1 MVDMFYIP
9 NLLLYTIFPFNIAT
23 PLSYFVLFLIAPF
36 SMYILLRS
44 LGLRKETSLIS
55 GIAFLFSA
63 AIMLRIQHQSVAN
76 AIALFPLALKLFI
89 DTQNKFSSKSLV
101 LFAFVSSQIL
111 ISFPQIGTYSLFVI
125 LLLGFINSTLSKS
138 FVYKTYIFQTAS
150 IIILV
155 LAYSALYVFPAI
167 TTVNLSERE
176 RGIQVSKILNIYP
189 YRFENLLSFVNPF
202 ILGKS
207 SDGSYKYKNIDQ
219 ISNKGIFWENTAYIG
234 LAHLFLGIAGMLLI
248 IIVRSNKLFL
258 SIALVCIITLFLAL
272 GKYAPLHF
280 IYSFPPLNYFRVTAR
295 FILFSQVFLIII
307 GSYFLD
313 KLFQKLNKKHVL
325 ILTLFTLV
333 FMARDLLPKWWSYNP
348 IGTIADWTKKPDIL
362 AGLDEANL
370 KNYQMLSIGSHE
382 NWNNIFINSGWEN
395 NADKF
400 LFFMNAVE
408 PNSNVFYNA
417 SNIGSYQILPTRR
430 QNLQSALVRSG
441 IQIGKD
447 EIAIN
452 ETSQKALDVYSIK
465 YLVSAKPLKESNL
478 QLLNK
483 VGYNN
488 YTFYLYENESV
499 KEKFSL
505 YYDYQTVE
513 HLSDFLKTFSDTD
526 IERKLLLEKSVGV
539 AKSSDDGNGTVTVDE
554 IEPNKVKLHV
564 KTDINALLS
573 FNNTYFTGW
582 NVKVDNKKKELL
594 KANINSMAV
603 IIPSGEHAIEFYYF
617 PKSFY
622 IGLVVSLVSLLLS
635 AYILSKSK

>member
-1 MVDMFYIP
+1 MIDMFYIP

-63 AIMLRIQHQSVAN
+63 AIMLRIQHQSIAN

-89 DTQNKFSSKSLV
+89 DTQKKFSSKSLI
-101 LFAFVSSQIL
+101 LFTFVSSQIL
-111 ISFPQIGTYSLFVI
+111 ISFPQIGVYSLFVI

-138 FVYKTYIFQTAS
+138 FAYKTYIFQTALIS
-150 IIILV
+150 ILILV
-155 LAYSALYVFPAI
+155 YSALYVFPAI
-167 TTVNLSERE
+167 TTVSLSERE
-176 RGIQVSKILNIYP
+176 KGIQVSKILNIYP
-189 YRFENLLSFVNPF
+189 YRLENLSSFFNPF

-207 SDGSYKYKNIDQ
+207 SDGSYKYKNLDQ

-234 LAHLFLGIAGMLLI
+234 LTHLFLSIAGMFLI

-280 IYSFPPLNYFRVTAR
+280 IYSFPPLNYFRMPAR

-307 GSYFLD
+307 GAYFLD
-313 KLFQKLNKKHVL
+313 KLLQKFNKKQVL
-325 ILTLFTLV
+325 IVTLITLI
-333 FMARDLLPKWWSYNP
+333 FMARDLFPKWWNYNP

-362 AGLDEANL
+362 AGLDERNL
-370 KNYQMLSIGSHE
+370 MNYQVLSIGSYE
-382 NWNNIFINSGWEN
+382 NWNNIFINIGWEN
-395 NADKF
+395 NMGNL

-408 PNSNVFYNA
+408 PNSNVFYNT

-430 QNLQSALVRSG
+430 QNLQSALIRNG
-441 IQIGKD
+441 IQITKD
-447 EIAIN
+447 EITIN

-465 YLVSAKPLKESNL
+465 YIVSAKPLKDMDL
-478 QLLNK
+478 KLLNK
-483 VGYNN
+483 VDHNK
-488 YTFYLYENESV
+488 YTFYLYQNESV

-505 YYDYQTVE
+505 YYDYQTVN
-513 HLSDFLKTFSDTD
+513 HLSDFLKAFSDTD
-526 IERKLLLEKSVGV
+526 IEKKLLIEKALDF
-539 AKSSDDGNGTVTVDE
+539 AKSSNGGNGVVTVDE
-554 IEPNKVKLHV
+554 IGQNKVKFHV
-564 KTDINALLS
+564 KTASNALLS

-582 NVKVDNKKKELL
+582 YVKVDNQKQEIL

-603 IIPSGEHAIEFYYF
+603 VIPEGEHTIEFYYF
-617 PKSFY
+617 PKTFY
-622 IGLVVSLVSLLLS
+622 IGLILSLISIMLS
-635 AYILSKSK
+635 AYILFKSK